1 MTVTLAHPGGDAA
14 DPHAAALERLLSEP
28 WGKHGDKDGQL
39 VVALPDAGNWKRVRY
54 WGVEHFLG
62 FRYGKNHHAMVVIFS
77 QEVPEE
83 APSSEDCLKHFD
95 AWGRPQI
102 QSFDVDFDPFHPHHA
117 RFRDKPMI
125 SLAVDGRLSLGFA
138 RPEFS
143 AAWAA
148 YSLYPKTCLIS
159 AVAVPSR
166 TTPELARKVRD
177 RFVAEG
183 FAQLEPLTDTR
194 PVRK

>member
-1 MTVTLAHPGGDAA
+1 
-14 DPHAAALERLLSEP
+14 
-28 WGKHGDKDGQL
+28 
-39 VVALPDAGNWKRVRY
+39 
-54 WGVEHFLG
+54 
-62 FRYGKNHHAMVVIFS
+62 MVVIFS
-77 QEVPEE
+77 QEVEE
-83 APSSEDCLKHFD
+83 EVPSSEDCLRHFD

-102 QSFDVDFDPFHPHHA
+102 KSFDVEFDPFHPHHA

-159 AVAVPSR
+159 AVAVPWRSSS
-166 TTPELARKVRD
+166 ELAKQVRD
-177 RFVAEG
+177 RFVNEG
-183 FAQLEPLTDTR
+183 FAQLQPLTEVR
-194 PVRK
+194 PARK